1 LQRRALILNT
11 TPIQRLANWCEQH
24 FSLTVFLGSLLVYGL
39 RGNQFNRLVFG
50 DDATLVSHALDRQ
63 QPWGV
68 LGKFDRLG
76 LFDPF
81 NDYLAVLLRVFTHLG
96 LLGPDEL
103 FTTTVFF
110 LMTLFWATTTFA
122 ISHIVMRRSGISSGF
137 FVAIFLAFLPFSNQV
152 LLAQTNTVAWPLALL
167 CVVIVALKAYPQRT
181 THRIGVLVLFSLTTM
196 STGTMVVVIP
206 LLVLSLVYRIKSIR
220 GFEGCLLVVT
230 VLSFLLQWY
239 TFAPRPNVSQPLSG
253 ELYRMAFSWA
263 PQFVRSQVNTSL
275 SFLETVTLWTVPV
288 VLLIAWLILFMNAL
302 AVDKPYSFAALKMLV
317 VSLGL
322 APMLII
328 GNGWFNTHYMYIP
341 MALFWVSISL
351 MLKPGVLNQVARVR
365 SAVVALVVCY
375 ATTVS
380 GVFFVL

>member
-1 LQRRALILNT
+1 
-11 TPIQRLANWCEQH
+11 
-24 FSLTVFLGSLLVYGL
+24 LGGLFVYGL
-39 RGNQFNRLVFG
+39 RGNQFSRFVSG
-50 DDATLVSHALDRQ
+50 DDATLVAHALNRQ

-81 NDYLAVLLRVFTHLG
+81 NDYLAVLLRVFTHIG
-96 LLGPDEL
+96 LLGPDDS

-110 LMTLFWATTTFA
+110 LMTFFWALVTLA
-122 ISHIVMRRSGISSGF
+122 ISQIVMRRSGSPSGF
-137 FVAIFLAFLPFSNQV
+137 FAAIALLFLPFSNQV
-152 LLAQTNTVAWPLALL
+152 FLAQTNTGAWPLALL
-167 CVVIVALKAYPQRT
+167 CIVIVSLRAYPLRT
-181 THRIGVLVLFSLTTM
+181 THRIGMLVLFSLTTM

-206 LLVLSLVYRIKSIR
+206 LLVLSFVYQIKRIR

-230 VLSFLLQWY
+230 VLSFWLQWY
-239 TFAPRPNVSQPLSG
+239 TYEPRPNVGQPLGG
-253 ELYRMAFSWA
+253 ELYRMLFSWA

-275 SFLETVTLWTVPV
+275 SFLEVVTLWAVPV
-288 VLLIAWLILFMNAL
+288 VLLIAWFVLFMNAL
-302 AVDKPYSFAALKMLV
+302 AVDKPHSIAALKMLA

-341 MALFWVSISL
+341 MALFWVSVSL

-375 ATTVS
+375 AITVS

>member
-1 LQRRALILNT
+1 
-11 TPIQRLANWCEQH
+11 
-24 FSLTVFLGSLLVYGL
+24 L

-50 DDATLVSHALDRQ
+50 DDATLVSHALNRQ

-68 LGKFDRLG
+68 LGGFDRLG

-96 LLGPDEL
+96 LLGPDES

-110 LMTLFWATTTFA
+110 LMTFFWATVTLVTA
-122 ISHIVMRRSGISSGF
+122 RIIMRSGGTSSGF
-137 FVAIFLAFLPFSNQV
+137 FAAMALVFLPFSNQV
-152 LLAQTNTVAWPLALL
+152 FLAQTNTVAWPLALL
-167 CVVIVALKAYPQRT
+167 CIVIVSLRAYPPRT
-181 THRIGVLVLFSLTTM
+181 THQIGMLVLFSLTTM

-206 LLVLSLVYRIKSIR
+206 ILVLSFVYQIKRIR

-230 VLSFLLQWY
+230 VLSFWLQWY
-239 TFAPRPNVSQPLSG
+239 TYEPRPNVSQPLGG
-253 ELYRMAFSWA
+253 ELYRMLFSWA
-263 PQFVRSQVNTSL
+263 PQFVRSQVNTPL
-275 SFLETVTLWTVPV
+275 SFLETVTLWTVPIA
-288 VLLIAWLILFMNAL
+288 LLIAWFILFMNAL
-302 AVDKPYSFAALKMLV
+302 AVDKPHSFAALKMLV

-328 GNGWFNTHYMYIP
+328 RNGWFNTHYMYIP
-341 MALFWVSISL
+341 MALFWVSVSL